1 MLFLVSE
8 SFVVIGILYPYFLY
22 KVAFLTSVRSS
33 DETFFY
39 SLFFFR
45 SQEIGRKS
53 FTPNDVFGIGAAPV
67 A

>member
-22 KVAFLTSVRSS
+22 KVAFLTSESSS
-33 DETFFY
+33 DETFFL
-39 SLFFFR
+39 SFLFR
-45 SQEIGRKS
+45 SQEMGRKS
-53 FTPNDVFGIGAAPV
+53 FTPSGVFGIGAAPI